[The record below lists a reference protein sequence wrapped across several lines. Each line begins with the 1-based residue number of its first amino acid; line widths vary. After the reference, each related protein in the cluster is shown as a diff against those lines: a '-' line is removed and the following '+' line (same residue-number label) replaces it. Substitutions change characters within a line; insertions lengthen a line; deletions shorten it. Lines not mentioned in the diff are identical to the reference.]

1 MTLKDYLN
9 TGDRFAAGSGARL
22 MEIAPGS
29 AVAELK
35 VTSAHLN
42 AGGVCQGGAIF
53 TLTPAESARAE
64 LFSPSPTWCSRRW
77 SIRART
83 SLSPS
88 IRPST
93 IMCRR
98 EREIFSGRKDTFP
111 VPITAYQRQKL
122 RSRIRTVS
130 GSPPSPARP
139 TPAAVL
145 SPSTRSSRPFQKSRL
160 VKYSCFSSRQKSMA
174 RLT

>member
-22 MEIAPGS
+22 IEIAPGS

-53 TLTPAESARAE
+53 TLADLVFAALVNQGENLTFAINSTIYYHVSARE
-64 LFSPSPTWCSRRW
+64 ETR
-77 SIRART
+77 
-83 SLSPS
+83 
-88 IRPST
+88 
-93 IMCRR
+93 
-98 EREIFSGRKDTFP
+98 SGRKGIFP
-111 VPITAYQRQKL
+111 VPTIACRPPKW
-122 RSRIRTVS
+122 RSRTRMAS
-130 GSPPSPARP
+130 GSPPSPAWP
-139 TPAAVL
+139 TQAAVP
-145 SPSTRSSRPFQKSRL
+145 SPSTRSSRRRQKSRL